1 MYTPSGRTRSNLR
14 RPYTVRLKAS
24 EPSEPMEKQRK
35 PSVRL
40 ETASYSFATPE
51 IDIAD
56 ITDAQ
61 VLEDLSLSEELK
73 KKDDIRAFLNAR
85 GYDSAFKFC
94 LEELHNTTPI
104 SKREDTKLRDN
115 ISQLAKACL
124 FHPRFVLQD
133 ALLSKKICEVAG
145 EVFRKEVT
153 RLSASQ
159 AMNTGQNGYDVQNIT
174 TVSFDKM
181 QTSMT
186 ELTPNL
192 STALRSIAYSGRKVS
207 QVEHLTTVQSTSGT
221 SGSAENAAEDA
232 SDDDDDLALHPLSLE
247 NLSERKPVKQ
257 KARRNRGLIVT
268 MSIAMVCYARSQQ
281 VNLLQAHTGFF
292 LIASQVPKPV
302 IEVLHCM
309 GLSMCYESITT
320 AMTNV
325 ANGAT
330 RDLRAWCKTMPAA
343 MVSFD
348 NVNWLSR
355 TQRQTLNSH
364 AEMKNCTAGY
374 TAANQHTRRTQMFD
388 SLAVDRS
395 QVDNITVYDFLPSA
409 KNRTHQQSAFRA
421 GISDVLF
428 KYYGRNDTLARFR
441 KDGRRLEGHTVE
453 PIYQIPVGRT
463 RIFTFPLQA
472 LNEAKIDDITEVLRV
487 FTGLL
492 GYVRDDI
499 RGKKILFKGDQ
510 LTVKNMRYVCHLL
523 LLTPAGQLLDC
534 SRNPW
539 MIITSIM
546 LSQPPVSFICRC
558 PCLACC

>member
-1 MYTPSGRTRSNLR
+1 
-14 RPYTVRLKAS
+14 
-24 EPSEPMEKQRK
+24 MENQRK
-35 PSVRL
+35 SSARL
-40 ETASYSFATPE
+40 EKASYSFVTPE

-73 KKDDIRAFLNAR
+73 KKNDIKAFLNAR

-94 LEELHNTTPI
+94 LEELHNTAPI
-104 SKREDTKLRDN
+104 SKREDAKLRDN
-115 ISQLAKACL
+115 ISQLAGACL
-124 FHPRFVLQD
+124 SHPRFILQD
-133 ALLSKKICEVAG
+133 ALLSKRICEVAG

-153 RLSASQ
+153 RLSASD

-174 TVSFDKM
+174 TVSFNNM

-186 ELTPNL
+186 ELAPNL
-192 STALRSIAYSGRKVS
+192 LTALRGIAYSGRKVA
-207 QVEHLTTVQSTSGT
+207 ERATTPQSTSGA
-221 SGSAENAAEDA
+221 SGSATNPTEEA
-232 SDDDDDLALHPLSLE
+232 SDDDDDLTLHPLSLE
-247 NLSERKPVKQ
+247 DLPERKPVKQ
-257 KARRNRGLIVT
+257 KARRNRDLIVT
-268 MSIAMVCYARSQQ
+268 ISIAMLCYARSQR

-292 LIASQVPKPV
+292 LIASQVSKPV

-309 GLSMCYESITT
+309 GVSMSYESVTT

-330 RDLRAWCKTMPAA
+330 RDRRTWCRTMPAA
-343 MVSFD
+343 LVSFD

-355 TQRQTLNSH
+355 TRRQTLNSH

-374 TAANQHTRRTQMFD
+374 TAANEHTRRTQMFD
-388 SLAVDRS
+388 SSAVDRS
-395 QVDNITVYDFLPSA
+395 QVDEITVYDFLPTA

-428 KYYGRNDTLARFR
+428 KYYGRDDTLARFR
-441 KDGRRLEGHTVE
+441 KDGRRLERYTVE
-453 PIYQIPVGRT
+453 TIYQIPVGKT
-463 RIFTFPLQA
+463 RIFTFPLLA

-492 GYVRDDI
+492 GYVRDDT

-523 LLTPAGQLLDC
+523 LLIPVGRLSHC

-539 MIITSIM
+539 MIITSIT
-546 LSQPPVSFICRC
+546 LSQPPVSFISRC
-558 PCLACC
+558 LCSACC